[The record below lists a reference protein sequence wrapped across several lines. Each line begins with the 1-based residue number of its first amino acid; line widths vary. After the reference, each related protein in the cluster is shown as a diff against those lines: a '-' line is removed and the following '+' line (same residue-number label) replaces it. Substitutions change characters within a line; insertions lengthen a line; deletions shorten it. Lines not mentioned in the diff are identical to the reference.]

1 MPVTRTPRVVNVAA
15 ERLKAFKKYNDIN
28 TSNDPVVKK
37 FREDQDREKNKER
50 ITATEVTQQVIS
62 SITRDKVTKKGKK
75 TTVTNFLLNT
85 NFEEVESSPQPQVE
99 QSSVQPVAK
108 VEERPKI
115 YNLRNKKTVANNL
128 GMKISLFDKS
138 FERDQL

>member
-1 MPVTRTPRVVNVAA
+1 MPAIRTPRVVNVAA

-37 FREDQDREKNKER
+37 FREDQEREKNKER
-50 ITATEVTQQVIS
+50 ITASEVTQQVIS

-75 TTVTNFLLNT
+75 TTVSNFLLSSST
-85 NFEEVESSPQPQVE
+85 HFDDVEQSPQPQSE
-99 QSSVQPVAK
+99 QPVK
-108 VEERPKI
+108 VEERPKV

>member
-37 FREDQDREKNKER
+37 FREDQEREKNKER

-75 TTVTNFLLNT
+75 ATVTNFLLNT
-85 NFEEVESSPQPQVE
+85 NFEDFESSPQPQVE
-99 QSSVQPVAK
+99 PVVQNAVK